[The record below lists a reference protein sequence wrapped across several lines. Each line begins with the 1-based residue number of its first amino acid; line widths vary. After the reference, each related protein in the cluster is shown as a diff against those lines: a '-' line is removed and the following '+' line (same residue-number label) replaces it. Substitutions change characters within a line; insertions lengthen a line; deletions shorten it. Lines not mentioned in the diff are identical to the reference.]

1 MSGGGRLGIGDDVD
15 ALWPFDFSV
24 INENATAIEDFRSL
38 WNVPKSQISSILVG
52 ATALFIEDQP
62 FLAPEFWEF
71 TVTTLCPAALP
82 ALYKLGLL
90 FLLDKILTVVCIFY
104 KKKCLYSTLFFLSSL
119 FFVF

>member
-52 ATALFIEDQP
+52 AQP
-62 FLAPEFWEF
+62 SPLH
-71 TVTTLCPAALP
+71 
-82 ALYKLGLL
+82 
-90 FLLDKILTVVCIFY
+90 
-104 KKKCLYSTLFFLSSL
+104 
-119 FFVF
+119 